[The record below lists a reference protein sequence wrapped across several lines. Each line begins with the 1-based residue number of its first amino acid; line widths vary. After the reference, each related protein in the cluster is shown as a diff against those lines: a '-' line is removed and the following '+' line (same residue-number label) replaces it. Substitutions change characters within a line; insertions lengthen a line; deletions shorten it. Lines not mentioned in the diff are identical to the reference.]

1 MKSQKVV
8 EFAPRDFVFRRS
20 CRTKNELRSAPV
32 QTQSVLTQMEA
43 ETSSRNLLEHSFYK
57 RWLAGELTKSE
68 LSNYAAQYYHVV
80 AALPRWLETAAT
92 QHPTHR
98 ETLLAHAAEESAHVR
113 LWERFA
119 GACGIAL
126 DALRSSKP
134 NKATATMLSDCDV
147 ASDAG
152 NAAAVAW
159 ALEVQT
165 PAVSKE
171 KLRGLEQFY
180 GIDARSGGEY
190 FALHEQLDVE
200 HAAELERVIASQE
213 PSDAASAPTAAF
225 IAADGLWKI
234 LTSVEHAA

>member
-1 MKSQKVV
+1 V
-8 EFAPRDFVFRRS
+8 P
-20 CRTKNELRSAPV
+20 T
-32 QTQSVLTQMEA
+32 QTVLTQMEA
-43 ETSSRNLLEHSFYK
+43 ETSSRDLLEHSFYK

-68 LSNYAAQYYHVV
+68 LASYAVQYYHVV
-80 AALPRWLETAAT
+80 AALPRWLETAAA
-92 QHPTHR
+92 QHPAYR

-119 GACGIAL
+119 GACGVAS

-134 NKATATMLSDCDV
+134 NKVTAAMLSACDV
-147 ASDAG
+147 AADAG

-171 KLRGLEQFY
+171 KMRGLEQFY
-180 GIDARSGGEY
+180 GIDAASGGEY

-200 HAAELERVIASQE
+200 HAAELERVIESQK
-213 PSDAASAPTAAF
+213 PSIAKSAPIAAF
-225 IAADGLWKI
+225 VTADGLWKI